1 MLNRAWILLPILA
14 VSVLL
19 AGHGAA
25 YGLLPVAP
33 SSSTYTTGNGT
44 LIVEFSEPVT
54 MVDYTKLYIRDAG
67 RSSIDIVLADVSDK
81 THDTDTMT
89 FTLDSDQRT
98 AFDTMLIPYLAVDH
112 AAVHGQFDN
121 PILEGYHI
129 LTVHDTE
136 PPGFASAAYHTG
148 MGKLTITFDENV
160 FIPDYSKMH
169 IRDSGN
175 STGGITLVGIAGI
188 YQDRL
193 DILFVMLNASQRTA
207 FEDLTAPELDIYAG
221 AVSDDSDN
229 PIVAAPDQTI
239 VIDDTTAPSVDS
251 VTYDTNLGML
261 LITFDE
267 PVTISSG
274 YSKMH
279 IRDSG
284 NSTGGITISSLA
296 RLDHTA
302 DTVSALLNANEKV
315 TFHGL
320 SIPQLDMDAG
330 AASDPSKNDMVDQN
344 DIPITINDTLRPS
357 FESARYGTSDN
368 VLSITFSEN
377 VTVGASAVLRIHD
390 INPGNASGISFGTA
404 DLSASGNTVNTTLS
418 ISQIAKIDGM
428 HAPRLDIDADAVS
441 DNSTNFI
448 RSAKNL
454 EVIIDDAMPPALVHA
469 KYFTG
474 NSTMSLTF
482 SMPVDNVDYSKIR
495 MHDSGNAT
503 SIQFDSFLLRYI
515 DHNVVIVNFERGGG
529 LIESMTTPQLDID
542 AGAVSEDDHILNT
555 NRAAANLTI
564 NVHDTTPPE
573 VDSATYTTGNG
584 TLTVRFNEPISQF
597 NYAKMHII
605 DFSTLGRGISLADVA
620 SIQHTAGTDTMTA
633 TLDSLQRTAFE
644 TMGTHLFRI
653 DRSEAYDTAAAYD
666 MSANAIRAT
675 SPYINVSDTTP
686 PAFVSSTYNAALNMT
701 TVTFDEPIL
710 NPDYSK
716 VHIRESGAST
726 GGITLGTI
734 SQKQHSTN
742 FLSVEFSESQNDA
755 FVALGTP
762 QLDIDAG
769 AVSDESDNPIIATP
783 DLPIIQDDTTL
794 PIVQSVEY
802 DTNLEMLSITF
813 DEPVHIQ
820 NSSRLHIR
828 DSGENTGGIPFDDI
842 PRILQTGTIMHAILN
857 SSLVS
862 EFNAMSEPHLDVD
875 QDAVRDYSKNKIT
888 TTINIQITINDTTR
902 PSVESVEYKPIHDTV
917 KITSAV
923 YHPGFGNMTIMFTE
937 PVTEPDL
944 ADLYVR
950 DYVRYVSLNMSI
962 NISKSDPITNQT
974 ITVWF
979 DEPHQS
985 EIHRL
990 DTPLF
995 GIKRGAVS
1003 DNSTNQILP
1012 FLDRFTIVD
1021 IIPPYLRIALLSPD
1035 RGEVTLYFTEN
1046 VVDVAANPGDFL
1058 VQYAG
1063 VNATATDISVSGRS
1077 ATLTLDQMLPEG
1089 TDDTFPH
1096 ITYIQTSGHIQD
1108 LSGNNFENED
1118 FILNPIENQDEYDNF
1133 EPSQITSTFI
1143 ATFLT
1148 SEPQMIDGGD
1158 GNGGNGG
1165 DGNGGDGNGGDGN
1178 GGDGNGGDGNG
1189 GDGNGGDGN
1198 GGDGNGGDGNG
1209 GDGNGGDGNGGDG
1222 NGGDGNGG
1230 DGNGGDGNGG
1240 DGNGGDGNGGDGNGG
1255 DGNGG
1260 DGNGGDGNGGDGN
1273 GGDGNNG
1280 NGGNGGNLLDSSDS
1294 SSNNR
1299 RSSNIDPPIMDL
1311 NALRSSQFNI
1321 DIPYELLKIVHDHD
1335 WRTPT
1340 SPIVVNGTFDYPV
1353 TINGLGYPLGGMSS
1367 TLESQEVVADQ
1378 PTSIDFVVYDYRTI
1392 AHFTIYMNLHDT
1404 DIHYF
1409 NSDTFIRFDNGNL
1422 QVTDPN
1428 NLLSNVTVT
1437 QETDEKYSFKTN
1449 VNILVTFNDTMG
1461 STNMVVRAWN
1471 SGSSTMLAHMIDA
1484 ITVIPA
1490 ANATA
1495 TTNSTD
1501 SIISTPTPG
1510 TSEAEM
1516 LQTIRMWAGFDSTP
1530 ATDAE
1535 LLEALDLSQDGEI
1548 PSWVKPNL
1556 GRMVSLGHITVD
1568 EFVMAVSYLIG
1579 E

>member
-1 MLNRAWILLPILA
+1 MLNLVWILLPILA

-44 LIVEFSEPVT
+44 LVVEFSEPVT

-67 RSSIDIVLADVSDK
+67 RGSIDIVLADVSDK

-89 FTLDSDQRT
+89 FTLDSDQGT

-129 LTVHDTE
+129 LTVHDTK

-148 MGKLTITFDENV
+148 MGKLTITFDEGV
-160 FIPDYSKMH
+160 PIPDYSKMH

-175 STGGITLVGIAGI
+175 STGGITLVDVVST
-188 YQDRL
+188 YQNRL
-193 DILFVMLNASQRTA
+193 DILFVWFNASQQTT
-207 FEDLTAPELDIYAG
+207 FDGLTTPELDIDAG
-221 AVSDDSDN
+221 AVRDESGN
-229 PIVAAPDQTI
+229 PIVATPDQSI
-239 VIDDTTAPSVDS
+239 VLDDTTSPLVESA
-251 VTYDTNLGML
+251 TYDTNLGML

-330 AASDPSKNDMVDQN
+330 AASDPSENSMVDQN
-344 DIPITINDTLRPS
+344 DIPITITDTTRPS
-357 FESARYGTSDN
+357 FESARYSTSDN

-377 VTVGASAVLRIHD
+377 VTVGTSAVLRIHD
-390 INPGNASGISFGTA
+390 INPGNASGISFGTD

-418 ISQIAKIDGM
+418 TSQIAKIDGM

-441 DNSTNFI
+441 DDSDNPI
-448 RSAKNL
+448 RSTENL
-454 EVIIDDAMPPALVHA
+454 EVIIDDAVPPALVHA

-474 NSTMSLTF
+474 NSTMSIAF
-482 SMPVDNVDYSKIR
+482 SMSVDNVDYSKIR

-503 SIQFDSFLLRYI
+503 SIQFDSFLLQYI
-515 DHNVVIVNFERGGG
+515 DHNIVVIDFEQGGG
-529 LIESMTTPQLDID
+529 VIESMIAPQLDID
-542 AGAVSEDDHILNT
+542 AGAVSKVDNDLNT
-555 NRAAANLTI
+555 NRAVANLTI
-564 NVHDTTPPE
+564 NVHDTTRPIF
-573 VDSATYTTGNG
+573 DSATYTTGDG
-584 TLTVRFNEPISQF
+584 TLTVRFNEPISLL
-597 NYAKMHII
+597 NYAKLRIH
-605 DFSTLGRGISLADVA
+605 DSTASIRGINLADVA
-620 SIQHTAGTDTMTA
+620 TIEHTVDTVTA
-633 TLDSLQRTAFE
+633 ILSPLQRTAFE
-644 TMGTHLFRI
+644 TMDAHLLEI
-653 DRSEAYDTAAAYD
+653 DTSAEYETAAAYD
-666 MSANAIRAT
+666 ISVNAVLPGNYT
-675 SPYINVSDTTP
+675 INVSDTRP
-686 PAFVSSTYNAALNMT
+686 PAFVSSTYHAHLSEIAI
-701 TVTFDEPIL
+701 TFDEPVT
-710 NPDYSK
+710 PDYSK
-716 VHIRESGAST
+716 MHIRNSSEST
-726 GGITLGTI
+726 GGITLVDLAQTRI
-734 SQKQHSTN
+734 TDNNIHVTLDETQKMTFGN
-742 FLSVEFSESQNDA
+742 LTA
-755 FVALGTP
+755 P

-769 AVSDESDNPIIATP
+769 AVSDTSSNPIVATT
-783 DLPIIQDDTTL
+783 DQPIIQGDMV
-794 PIVQSVEY
+794 PPVVKSAVY
-802 DTNLEMLSITF
+802 DTNLGMLLITF
-813 DEPVHIQ
+813 DEPVHTP
-820 NSSRLHIR
+820 NYSKLHIR
-828 DSGENTGGIPFDDI
+828 DSGGNADGIMLVNLTQRHLTNSI
-842 PRILQTGTIMHAILN
+842 MYVILDEE
-857 SSLVS
+857 S
-862 EFNAMSEPHLDVD
+862 ESAFNAMSTPQLDVD
-875 QDAVRDYSKNKIT
+875 QDAVRDYSNNVIT
-888 TTINIQITINDTTR
+888 AAIDIQITINDTTR
-902 PSVESVEYKPIHDTV
+902 PSVEYVEYKPIHDTV

-1035 RGEVTLYFTEN
+1035 LNEVTLYFTEN
-1046 VVDVAANPGDFL
+1046 VVDVNANPGDFL

-1063 VNATATDISVSGRS
+1063 VNATATDISVSGSS
-1077 ATLTLDQMLPEG
+1077 ATLTLDKTLPDG
-1089 TDDTFPH
+1089 TDNTFPH

-1108 LSGNNFENED
+1108 LSGNNFENTKD
-1118 FILNPIENQDEYDNF
+1118 FILSPIENQNEYDNF

-1143 ATFLT
+1143 GSLLT
-1148 SEPQMIDGGD
+1148 SEPQMIDDGNGND
-1158 GNGGNGG
+1158 ENGNGGNGN
-1165 DGNGGDGNGGDGN
+1165 DENGNGGNGNDENGNGNGGNGN
-1178 GGDGNGGDGNG
+1178 GGNGNGGNGNG
-1189 GDGNGGDGN
+1189 GNGNGGN
-1198 GGDGNGGDGNG
+1198 
-1209 GDGNGGDGNGGDG
+1209 
-1222 NGGDGNGG
+1222 
-1230 DGNGGDGNGG
+1230 
-1240 DGNGGDGNGGDGNGG
+1240 
-1255 DGNGG
+1255 
-1260 DGNGGDGNGGDGN
+1260 
-1273 GGDGNNG
+1273 GNNG
-1280 NGGNGGNLLDSSDS
+1280 NGGNGNNGNGGNGNNGNGNGGNLLGSSDS

-1392 AHFTIYMNLHDT
+1392 AHFTLYMNLHDT

-1409 NSDTFIRFDNGNL
+1409 NSDTFIRFDNSNL

-1428 NLLSNVTVT
+1428 SWLSNVTVT
-1437 QETDEKYSFKTN
+1437 QETDETYSFKTN
-1449 VNILVTFNDTMG
+1449 VNFLVTFNETMG
-1461 STNMVVRAWN
+1461 STNMVVRTWN

-1501 SIISTPTPG
+1501 SIIPTPTPG

-1530 ATDAE
+1530 ATDTE
-1535 LLEALDLSQDGEI
+1535 LLEALNLPQDGEI

-1556 GRMVSLGHITVD
+1556 GRMVALGYITVD
-1568 EFVMAVSYLIG
+1568 EFVITMSYLLDV
-1579 E
+1579 

>member
-1 MLNRAWILLPILA
+1 MLNRVWILLPILA
-14 VSVLL
+14 VSVVL
-19 AGHGAA
+19 AGHGTA

-44 LIVEFSEPVT
+44 LVVEFSEPVT

-67 RSSIDIVLADVSDK
+67 RSSIDIVLADVSNK

-89 FTLDSDQRT
+89 FTLDTDQQI

-129 LTVHDTE
+129 LTVHDTT
-136 PPGFASAAYHTG
+136 PPEFASAAYHTG
-148 MGKLTITFDENV
+148 MGKLTITFDEGV
-160 FIPDYSKMH
+160 PIPDYSKMH

-175 STGGITLVGIAGI
+175 STGGITLVDVDAT
-188 YQDRL
+188 YQNHL
-193 DILFVMLNASQRTA
+193 DILFVTLNTSQRIA
-207 FEDLTAPELDIYAG
+207 FGDLTTPELDIDAG
-221 AVSDDSDN
+221 AVSDESGN
-229 PIVAAPDQTI
+229 PIVATPDQSI
-239 VIDDTTAPSVDS
+239 VLDDTTPPLVES

-267 PVTISSG
+267 PVTTLN

-302 DTVSALLNANEKV
+302 DTVSALLNADEKV

-320 SIPQLDMDAG
+320 SIPQLDVDAG
-330 AASDPSKNDMVDQN
+330 AASDPSNNDMVDQN
-344 DIPITINDTLRPS
+344 DISITINDTLRPS
-357 FESARYGTSDN
+357 FESARYGTSDS

-377 VTVGASAVLRIHD
+377 VTVGTYAVLRIHD
-390 INPGNASGISFGTA
+390 INPGDASGISFGQS
-404 DLSASGNTVNTTLS
+404 DLSASGNMVNATLS
-418 ISQIAKIDGM
+418 ASQIAKIDGM

-441 DNSTNFI
+441 DDSDNPI
-448 RSAKNL
+448 RSAENL
-454 EVIIDDAMPPALVHA
+454 EVIIDDAVPPALVHA

-474 NSTMSLTF
+474 NSTMSIAF
-482 SMPVDNVDYSKIR
+482 SMSVDNVDYSKIR
-495 MHDSGNAT
+495 MHDSG
-503 SIQFDSFLLRYI
+503 SPISFQFDSFLLHYI
-515 DHNVVIVNFERGGG
+515 DHNVVIIDFDRDGGV
-529 LIESMTTPQLDID
+529 IESMTAPQLDID

-564 NVHDTTPPE
+564 NVHDTTRPE
-573 VDSATYTTGNG
+573 FDSATYTTGNG
-584 TLTVRFNEPISQF
+584 TLTVRFNEPISML
-597 NYAKMHII
+597 NYAKLRIH
-605 DFSTLGRGISLADVA
+605 DSTASIRGISLADVA
-620 SIQHTAGTDTMTA
+620 MIGHADDTVTAI
-633 TLDSLQRTAFE
+633 LSPLQRTAFE
-644 TMGTHLFRI
+644 TMDTHLLEI
-653 DRSEAYDTAAAYD
+653 DWSADYETAAAYD
-666 MSANAIRAT
+666 TSVNAVV
-675 SPYINVSDTTP
+675 PGDYPINMSDTRP
-686 PAFVSSTYNAALNMT
+686 PVFVSSTYQAHLSEIAI
-701 TVTFDEPIL
+701 TFDESVT
-710 NPDYSK
+710 PDYSK
-716 VHIRESGAST
+716 MHIRNSSEST
-726 GGITLGTI
+726 GGITLGDITQTRI
-734 SQKQHSTN
+734 TDNNIHVTLDETQRMTFGN
-742 FLSVEFSESQNDA
+742 LTA
-755 FVALGTP
+755 P

-769 AVSDESDNPIIATP
+769 AVSDASSNPIVATT
-783 DLPIIQDDTTL
+783 DQPIIQGDTA
-794 PIVQSVEY
+794 PPVVESAAY
-802 DTNLEMLSITF
+802 DTNLGMLLITF
-813 DEPVHIQ
+813 DEPVHTPDY
-820 NSSRLHIR
+820 SKMHIR
-828 DSGENTGGIPFDDI
+828 DSGGNADGIMLVNLTQ
-842 PRILQTGTIMHAILN
+842 RHLTNNMMYVILDEE
-857 SSLVS
+857 S
-862 EFNAMSEPHLDVD
+862 ESAFNAMSTPELGVD
-875 QDAVRDYSKNKIT
+875 QDAVRDYSNNKIT
-888 TTINIQITINDTTR
+888 AAIDIPITINDTTR
-902 PSVESVEYKPIHDTV
+902 PSVEYVEYKPIHDTV

-950 DYVRYVSLNMSI
+950 DYVNYVSLDMSLNMS
-962 NISKSDPITNQT
+962 KPDPITNQT

-985 EIHRL
+985 EVHRL

-1021 IIPPYLRIALLSPD
+1021 IITPKLVIALLSPD
-1035 RGEVTLYFTEN
+1035 RDEVTLYFTEN
-1046 VVDVAANPGDFL
+1046 VVNVNANPGDFL

-1089 TDDTFPH
+1089 TDNTFPY

-1108 LSGNNFENED
+1108 LSGNNFENAED
-1118 FILNPIENQDEYDNF
+1118 FILSPIETQNEYDNF
-1133 EPSQITSTFI
+1133 EPSQIKSTFI
-1143 ATFLT
+1143 GPLLV
-1148 SEPQMIDGGD
+1148 SEQQVIND
-1158 GNGGNGG
+1158 GNGNGG
-1165 DGNGGDGNGGDGN
+1165 S
-1178 GGDGNGGDGNG
+1178 
-1189 GDGNGGDGN
+1189 
-1198 GGDGNGGDGNG
+1198 
-1209 GDGNGGDGNGGDG
+1209 
-1222 NGGDGNGG
+1222 
-1230 DGNGGDGNGG
+1230 
-1240 DGNGGDGNGGDGNGG
+1240 
-1255 DGNGG
+1255 
-1260 DGNGGDGNGGDGN
+1260 
-1273 GGDGNNG
+1273 GNNG
-1280 NGGNGGNLLDSSDS
+1280 NGGNGNGNNGGSGNGGSGNGGSGNGGSGNGGSGNGGSGNGGSGNGGSGNGGSGNGGSGNGGSGNGGSGNGGSGNDGNSNNGNGGNGNGGNLLGSSDS

-1321 DIPYELLKIVHDHD
+1321 DIPYELLTIVHDHD

-1340 SPIVVNGTFDYPV
+1340 SPIVINGTFDYPV
-1353 TINGLGYPLGGMSS
+1353 TINSLGYPLGGMSS

-1392 AHFTIYMNLHDT
+1392 AHFTLYMNLHDT

-1428 NLLSNVTVT
+1428 GWLSNVTVT
-1437 QETDEKYSFKTN
+1437 QETDETYSFKTN
-1449 VNILVTFNDTMG
+1449 VNFLVTFNDTMG
-1461 STNMVVRAWN
+1461 STNMVVRTWN

-1530 ATDAE
+1530 ATDTE
-1535 LLEALDLSQDGEI
+1535 LLEALSLPQDGEI

-1556 GRMVSLGHITVD
+1556 GRMVALGYITVD
-1568 EFVMAVSYLIG
+1568 EFVMAVSYLLG
-1579 E
+1579 V